1 MKFQTIK
8 DCIDSFMDGYSF
20 SEAVLD
26 ATNAY
31 RESKESLEALFD
43 EQLWVGDDYE
53 FDNDTDKQYYI
64 ALSRIEEALVHSELI
79 YND

>member
-8 DCIDSFMDGYSF
+8 DAIDSFMDGYSF

-31 RESKESLEALFD
+31 RQSKESLEALFD
-43 EQLWVGDDYE
+43 EQLWCGEDYE
-53 FDNDTDKQYYI
+53 FDNETDKQYYI
-64 ALSRIEEALVHSELI
+64 ALSRIEEVLVHSGLI